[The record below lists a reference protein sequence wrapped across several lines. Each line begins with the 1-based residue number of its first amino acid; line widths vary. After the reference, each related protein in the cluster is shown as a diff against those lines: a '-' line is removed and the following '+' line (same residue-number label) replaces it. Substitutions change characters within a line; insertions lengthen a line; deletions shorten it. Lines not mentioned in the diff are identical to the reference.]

1 MQEYNIMEL
10 MICVAAR
17 ELGNGYTAGIG
28 TGAPC
33 AAAML
38 AQKTLAPHL
47 VIMFESG
54 GVDPVMREMPVSVG
68 DSRTFHR
75 AVMAGG
81 IMEIM
86 QACSRGLVDYSIL
99 GGAQIDMYGNINSTM
114 LGSDYHKPARRLPG
128 SGGANDFASLCW
140 RTIIMSVQERN
151 RFVEKLDFM
160 TTPGWLEGGD
170 SRTEMGLP
178 PGTGPYR
185 VITNMGV
192 MDFEPQT
199 RRMRVISVNPGFTFE
214 DIQKNCEFEL
224 LKAPRVFVTKSPTA
238 HELRILRDE
247 IDPQRL
253 IIGR

>member
-1 MQEYNIMEL
+1 MRDYNIIEL

-38 AQKTLAPHL
+38 AQRTLAPHL
-47 VIMFESG
+47 VILFESG
-54 GVDPVMREMPVSVG
+54 GIDPLLPEMPVSVG

-81 IMEIM
+81 IFEVM
-86 QACSRGLVDYSIL
+86 QTCSRGLIDYAIL
-99 GGAQIDMYGNINSTM
+99 GGAQIDMYGNINSTI
-114 LGSDYHKPARRLPG
+114 LGLDYNKPDIRLPG

-140 RTIIMSVQERN
+140 RTIIMSIQEKK
-151 RFVEKLDFM
+151 RFVKKLDFL
-160 TTPGWLEGGD
+160 TAPGWLEGGD
-170 SRTEMGLP
+170 SRVRSGLP
-178 PGTGPYR
+178 SDSGPYR

-192 MDFEPQT
+192 MDFEPET
-199 RRMRVISVNPGFTFE
+199 KRMRVISANPGYSFA
-214 DIQKNCEFEL
+214 DIQNNCDFEL
-224 LKAPRVFVTKSPTA
+224 LKTPKVLVTKLPTVA
-238 HELRILRDE
+238 ELRILREE
-247 IDPQRL
+247 IDPHRH

>member
-1 MQEYNIMEL
+1 MRDYNVMEL

-54 GVDPVMREMPVSVG
+54 GVDPVLSEMPVSVG

-114 LGSDYHKPARRLPG
+114 LGHDYHKPLIRLPG

-140 RTIIMSVQERN
+140 RTIIMSVQERK
-151 RFVEKLDFM
+151 RFVKKLDFM
-160 TTPGWLEGGD
+160 TTPGWLDGGD
-170 SRTEMGLP
+170 SRTEKGLP

-192 MDFEPQT
+192 MDFEPET
-199 RRMRVISVNPGFTFE
+199 KRMRVISVNPGYAFD
-214 DIQKNCEFEL
+214 DIQNNCEFEL
-224 LKAPRVFVTKSPTA
+224 LKAPKVFVTKSPTDQ
-238 HELRILRDE
+238 ELKILRDD

-253 IIGR
+253 IIGK